1 MSFVS
6 PELGERHGRVE
17 AGEDGDGAELCRV
30 PHELGLV
37 VHSDNLAG
45 VYLDKTAMLRAQHKE
60 CINQTSPEL
69 TSTSTNFQ
77 SKPESNSDKAASDTT
92 WFLLPALMVSASTY
106 LARAGELW

>member
-17 AGEDGDGAELCRV
+17 AREDGDGAELCRV

-45 VYLDKTAMLRAQHKE
+45 VYLDKTDMNGKL
-60 CINQTSPEL
+60 
-69 TSTSTNFQ
+69 
-77 SKPESNSDKAASDTT
+77 
-92 WFLLPALMVSASTY
+92 LLPLSFEYSVESTAQRMY
-106 LARAGELW
+106 KSNLS